1 MLLNVEG
8 IVLRQIKYHEW
19 DKILTI
25 YTRENGKIQAIAK
38 GARRQKSPLISC
50 SQVFSYSRFILYKG
64 KNFYYI
70 NSGEIVDTFY
80 SLREDIY
87 KLAYATYFL
96 ELVDCATFE
105 EYPIPILFD
114 LLIKTLRV
122 LENLKDNYSKLARA
136 FELKYIS
143 FIGYKPNLKTCVLCN
158 NEPGN
163 NIIFSI
169 KNGGILCEDCKQKD
183 NEGYII
189 SKDILKA
196 MRFLMYTELDK
207 LDKMIIDDNTMV
219 KLKEIIINYL
229 KEYTDRESFK
239 SLDFLNSIK
248 E

>member
-1 MLLNVEG
+1 MLLSVEG
-8 IVLRQIKYHEW
+8 IVLREIKYHEW

-38 GARRQKSPLISC
+38 SARRQRSPLISC

-64 KNFYYI
+64 KNFYHI
-70 NSGEIVDTFY
+70 NSGEIIDTFY

-96 ELVDCATFE
+96 ELVDCATIE

-122 LENLKDNYSKLARA
+122 LENSKDNYSKLARA

-158 NEPGN
+158 NKPN
-163 NIIFSI
+163 DNAIFSI
-169 KNGGILCEDCKQKD
+169 KNGGILCEKCKQKD
-183 NEGYII
+183 YEGYII
-189 SKDILKA
+189 SKDVLKA
-196 MRFLMYTELDK
+196 MEFLMYTELDK
-207 LDKMIIDDNTMV
+207 LDKMVIDNDTMI

-229 KEYTDRESFK
+229 KEYIDRKSFK
-239 SLDFLNSIK
+239 SLDFLNSI
-248 E
+248 EE